1 MSKTVPEIEKWQS
14 GSTELSSLS
23 KILDNA
29 DTNLI
34 RASYG
39 PYQKRSYLKKSVF
52 VKQWNFDALWRWGPK
67 AQFSF
72 FKKNLYG
79 WNEQQKTRKPIFLT
93 RKPTFFFTDECCATL
108 NDPNGHSTV
117 LAATG
122 RNSTHRLICRQ
133 GGSGAWLW
141 SRFIS
146 SKVMG
151 ILRVPDVLK

>member
-72 FKKNLYG
+72 LKKNLYG

-93 RKPTFFFTDECCATL
+93 RKPTFFSQTNVVLLSMTQTDTARFWQLLAE
-108 NDPNGHSTV
+108 TV
-117 LAATG
+117 LTG
-122 RNSTHRLICRQ
+122 WYVDKAEAVRGFEAGL
-133 GGSGAWLW
+133 
-141 SRFIS
+141 
-146 SKVMG
+146 
-151 ILRVPDVLK
+151 

>member
-72 FKKNLYG
+72 LKKNLYG

-93 RKPTFFFTDECCATL
+93 RKPTFFSQTNVVLLSMTQMDTARFWQLLAE
-108 NDPNGHSTV
+108 TV
-117 LAATG
+117 LTG
-122 RNSTHRLICRQ
+122 WYVDKAEAVRGFEAGL
-133 GGSGAWLW
+133 
-141 SRFIS
+141 
-146 SKVMG
+146 
-151 ILRVPDVLK
+151 